1 MRTGQSWLIAGIA
14 GALLIAPAAARAQGN
29 RGTAPG
35 DTPAAP
41 AAPTRSSGTGPVG
54 SFNPPPAIH
63 SGQPVSVLVFPF
75 GYAADMAAPAATAVP
90 MPDAGATGIPVEGPR
105 LTPEQ
110 EAVAAAVT
118 AHVKAGLLSSPF
130 YSVASYHQ
138 QSSLI
143 QRGRKDDILRPEMLT
158 DLVSPMGVVDAEK
171 AKTVTYRLGIQA
183 YMVGT
188 LDVKE
193 DAKTN
198 TVEITLETQIVDSS
212 NGQVIHSAAVS
223 GAAAGAE
230 GVPIDQIR
238 ERAAQDAAQKAL
250 PALGIQMVALTTAPP
265 PGAKDKKGADKTRK
279 TEAEKKADREAK
291 KKADDARAQAER
303 DAKAKKKADEKAR
316 REGEKGATTSSSTEK
331 HDGSAILVANA
342 APAPAAAA
350 PPPAAGTPPPSPAS
364 GNVPGYGNAAGQPIP
379 YSYAGNV
386 TTLKTRHKKSIRVPS
401 LLGIA
406 GFLTGISFLL

>member
-1 MRTGQSWLIAGIA
+1 MRTGQSWLIAGIT

-29 RGTAPG
+29 RAASPG
-35 DTPAAP
+35 ETPAAP

-63 SGQPVSVLVFPF
+63 SGQPLSVLVFPF
-75 GYAADMAAPAATAVP
+75 GYAADAAAPAGTAAP
-90 MPDAGATGIPVEGPR
+90 MPDAGATGAPAEGPK
-105 LTPEQ
+105 LTLEQ
-110 EAVAAAVT
+110 EAMAAAVT

-158 DLVSPMGVVDAEK
+158 DLVSPLGAVDAEK

-188 LDVKE
+188 VDVKE
-193 DAKTN
+193 DPKTN
-198 TVEITLETQIVDSS
+198 TVEITLETQIIDSS

-238 ERAAQDAAQKAL
+238 ERAAQDTAQKAL

-265 PGAKDKKGADKTRK
+265 PGAKDKKGVDKTKK

-291 KKADDARAQAER
+291 KKADEARAQAER

-316 REGEKGATTSSSTEK
+316 RDGEKGTTTSSSTDKRE
-331 HDGSAILVANA
+331 GSAILVADA
-342 APAPAAAA
+342 APAPAAA
-350 PPPAAGTPPPSPAS
+350 PPAAAAGTPPPSPAA

-379 YSYAGNV
+379 YSYAGDV
-386 TTLKTRHKKSIRVPS
+386 TTLKVRHKKSIRVPDW
-401 LLGIA
+401 LGVA